1 MQSRQGRS
9 LTMPDSYAEMCEIAQ
24 CEHCD
29 DSGIRLNGLGL
40 CDHIDYAA
48 AAKRGMA
55 LIRAAL
61 RKEKK

>member
-1 MQSRQGRS
+1 
-9 LTMPDSYAEMCEIAQ
+9 MPDHYAEMCEIAQ

-29 DSGIRLNGLGL
+29 DTGVRLNGMGL

-61 RKEKK
+61 RKEQTN

>member
-1 MQSRQGRS
+1 MLNRYGEEEPAHFSANS
-9 LTMPDSYAEMCEIAQ
+9 VAHCEL
-24 CEHCD
+24 CD
-29 DSGIRLNGLGL
+29 DNGYRGHLV